1 MEAITISAHKT
12 RLFPAYVSEQRKNA
26 EVITRKQLIDRLIL
40 CEFNMTHDQG
50 ERMAYQHGDEIE
62 FVTLHSPAW
71 RNRDRQNVIWISG
84 QTKPVQISQ
93 LHSLDKVVVGAL

>member
-1 MEAITISAHKT
+1 MKELQDVVTNKM
-12 RLFPAYVSEQRKNA
+12 RKRGDM
-26 EVITRKQLIDRLIL
+26 ITRKHLIGRLIL

-62 FVTLHSPAW
+62 FVTLHSRAW

-84 QTKPVQISQ
+84 QTKPVHISQ
-93 LHSLDKVVVGAL
+93 LHSLDKVMVGAS